1 MKAWRTLREVFQN
14 RELMGT
20 ILHLAWPTV
29 VEQAL
34 QTVVS
39 YADTAQVGAIGA
51 NASASVGLTTSMM
64 WLVNAPMFAFGM
76 GFLSVISRSLGAE
89 DRLTARKAAVQAVW
103 ITVLLGMVEGIIAV
117 SISPFLPRWLGA
129 AEEIQRD
136 AALYFG
142 IVSLPMLFRCSTIIL
157 ASVLRATKNTR
168 TPMIFNT
175 IMNVLNIFLN
185 YLLIGPA
192 GLGVTGAAIATAAAY
207 VVGGTLMF
215 LSVLRSPILDLCTM
229 SPRFDWN
236 IMKKCMAIGTPIAGE
251 RVTACLGQVLFT
263 ALIARLG
270 TVAVAAHSIAIT
282 AEQAFYIPGYGMQTA
297 AATLCGFSAGE
308 KDEKKLMQASSAICV
323 MAVVLM
329 GSLST
334 LMFFIPGAILSIF
347 TKDEAVIELGIQL
360 LQIVAFSEPFF
371 AAAIIMEG
379 VFNGVGD
386 TKAPFVISL
395 ITMWGIRIFFTFL
408 VVNLFHLGLPAVWIC
423 MVGDNVTRCFL
434 LVFRYFRG
442 SWKRHLGLSGSG
454 EAA

>member
-1 MKAWRTLREVFQN
+1 MKLWGSLKETFRN

-20 ILHLAWPTV
+20 IFHLAWPTI

-51 NASASVGLTTSMM
+51 NASASVGLTTSVM
-64 WLVNAPMFAFGM
+64 WLVNAPMFAIGM
-76 GFLSVISRSLGAE
+76 GFLSVISRALGAD
-89 DRLTARKAAVQAVW
+89 DRQTARRAAMQAIW
-103 ITVLLGMVEGIIAV
+103 MTVLLGLVEGVIAV
-117 SISPFLPRWLGA
+117 AVSPVLPVWLGA
-129 AEEIQRD
+129 EQEIQRD
-136 AALYFG
+136 AAIYFG

-175 IMNVLNIFLN
+175 IMNVINITLNAI
-185 YLLIGPA
+185 LIGPA
-192 GLGVTGAAIATAAAY
+192 GLGVAGAAIATAIGYA
-207 VVGGTLMF
+207 VGGTLMF
-215 LSVLRSPILDLCTM
+215 ISVLRSPVLDLRTM
-229 SPRFDWN
+229 PVRLDWV
-236 IMKKCMAIGTPIAGE
+236 ILKRCLLIGLPIAGE
-251 RVTACLGQVLFT
+251 RITACLGQVLFT

-270 TVAVAAHSIAIT
+270 TVSVAAHSIGIT

-308 KDEKKLMQASSAICV
+308 KDEKKLMQYSSAICV

-334 LMFFIPGAILSIF
+334 LMFFIPELILGIF
-347 TKDEAVIELGIQL
+347 TRDAAVIALGTQL
-360 LQIVAFSEPFF
+360 LKIVAFSEPFF

-386 TKAPFVISL
+386 TKAPFAISL
-395 ITMWGIRIFFTFL
+395 MTMWGIRILFTFL
-408 VVNLFHLGLPAVWIC
+408 VVNVFHLGLASVWLC
-423 MVGDNVTRCFL
+423 MVGDNVTRCIL

-442 SWKRHLGLSGSG
+442 SWKRRLDL
-454 EAA
+454 EPAKA

>member
-1 MKAWRTLREVFQN
+1 MKLWGSLKETFRN

-20 ILHLAWPTV
+20 IFHLAWPTI

-51 NASASVGLTTSMM
+51 NASASVGLTTSVM
-64 WLVNAPMFAFGM
+64 WLVNAPMFAIGM
-76 GFLSVISRSLGAE
+76 GFLSVISRALGADDRQTARRAAMQAIWMTVVLGLVEGVIAVAVSPVLPVWLGAE
-89 DRLTARKAAVQAVW
+89 Q
-103 ITVLLGMVEGIIAV
+103 
-117 SISPFLPRWLGA
+117 
-129 AEEIQRD
+129 EIQRD
-136 AALYFG
+136 AAIYFG

-175 IMNVLNIFLN
+175 IMNVINITLNAI
-185 YLLIGPA
+185 LIGPA
-192 GLGVTGAAIATAAAY
+192 GLGVAGAAIATAIGYA
-207 VVGGTLMF
+207 VGGTLMF
-215 LSVLRSPILDLCTM
+215 VSVLRSPILDLRTM
-229 SPRFDWN
+229 PVRLDW
-236 IMKKCMAIGTPIAGE
+236 AILKRCLSIGLPIAGE
-251 RVTACLGQVLFT
+251 RITACLGQVLFT

-270 TVAVAAHSIAIT
+270 TVSVAAHSIGIT

-308 KDEKKLMQASSAICV
+308 KDEKKLMQYSSAICV

-334 LMFFIPGAILSIF
+334 LMFFIPELILGIF
-347 TKDEAVIELGIQL
+347 TRDAAVIALGTQL
-360 LQIVAFSEPFF
+360 LKIVAFSEPFF

-395 ITMWGIRIFFTFL
+395 MTMWGIRILFTFL
-408 VVNLFHLGLPAVWIC
+408 VVNVFHLGLASVWLC
-423 MVGDNVTRCFL
+423 MVGDNVTRCIL

-442 SWKRHLGLSGSG
+442 SWKRRLDL
-454 EAA
+454 EPAKA

>member
-1 MKAWRTLREVFQN
+1 MKLWGSLKETFRN

-20 ILHLAWPTV
+20 IFHLAWPTV

-51 NASASVGLTTSMM
+51 NASASVGLTTSVM
-64 WLVNAPMFAFGM
+64 WLVNAPMFAIGM
-76 GFLSVISRSLGAE
+76 GFLSVISRALGADDRQTARRAAMQAIWMTVVLGLVEGVIAVAVSPVLPVWLGAE
-89 DRLTARKAAVQAVW
+89 Q
-103 ITVLLGMVEGIIAV
+103 
-117 SISPFLPRWLGA
+117 
-129 AEEIQRD
+129 EIQRD
-136 AALYFG
+136 AAIYFG

-175 IMNVLNIFLN
+175 IMNVINITLNAI
-185 YLLIGPA
+185 LIGPA
-192 GLGVTGAAIATAAAY
+192 GLGVAGAAIATAIGYA
-207 VVGGTLMF
+207 VGGTLMF
-215 LSVLRSPILDLCTM
+215 VSVLRSPVLDLRTM
-229 SPRFDWN
+229 PVRLDW
-236 IMKKCMAIGTPIAGE
+236 AILKRCLSIGLPIAGE
-251 RVTACLGQVLFT
+251 RITACLGQVLFT

-270 TVAVAAHSIAIT
+270 TVSVAAHSIGIT

-308 KDEKKLMQASSAICV
+308 KDEKKLMQYSSAICV

-334 LMFFIPGAILSIF
+334 LMFFIPELILGIF
-347 TKDEAVIELGIQL
+347 TRDAAVIALGTQL
-360 LQIVAFSEPFF
+360 LKIVAFSEPFF

-386 TKAPFVISL
+386 TKAPFAISL
-395 ITMWGIRIFFTFL
+395 MTMWGIRILFTFL
-408 VVNLFHLGLPAVWIC
+408 VVNVFHLGLASVWLC
-423 MVGDNVTRCFL
+423 MVGDNVTRCIL

-442 SWKRHLGLSGSG
+442 SWKRRLDL
-454 EAA
+454 EPAKA

>member
-1 MKAWRTLREVFQN
+1 MKLWGSLKETFRN

-20 ILHLAWPTV
+20 IFHLAWPTI

-51 NASASVGLTTSMM
+51 NASASVGLTTSVM
-64 WLVNAPMFAFGM
+64 WLVNAPMFAIGM
-76 GFLSVISRSLGAE
+76 GFLSVISRALGADDRQTARRAAMQAIWMTVVLGLVEGVIAVAVSPVLPVWLGAE
-89 DRLTARKAAVQAVW
+89 Q
-103 ITVLLGMVEGIIAV
+103 
-117 SISPFLPRWLGA
+117 
-129 AEEIQRD
+129 EIQRD
-136 AALYFG
+136 AAIYFG

-175 IMNVLNIFLN
+175 IMNVINITLNAI
-185 YLLIGPA
+185 LIGPA
-192 GLGVTGAAIATAAAY
+192 GLGVAGAAIATAIGYA
-207 VVGGTLMF
+207 VGGTLMF
-215 LSVLRSPILDLCTM
+215 VSVLRSPVLDLRTV
-229 SPRFDWN
+229 PVRLDW
-236 IMKKCMAIGTPIAGE
+236 AILKRCLSIGLPIAGE
-251 RVTACLGQVLFT
+251 RITACLGQVLFT

-270 TVAVAAHSIAIT
+270 TVSVAAHSIGIT

-308 KDEKKLMQASSAICV
+308 KDEKKLMQYSSAICV

-334 LMFFIPGAILSIF
+334 LMFFIPELILGIF
-347 TKDEAVIELGIQL
+347 TRDAAVIALGTQL
-360 LQIVAFSEPFF
+360 LKIVAFSEPFF

-395 ITMWGIRIFFTFL
+395 MTMWGIRILFTFL
-408 VVNLFHLGLPAVWIC
+408 VVNVFHLGLASVWLC
-423 MVGDNVTRCFL
+423 MVGDNVTRCIL

-442 SWKRHLGLSGSG
+442 SWKRRLDL
-454 EAA
+454 EPAKA

>member
-1 MKAWRTLREVFQN
+1 MKLWGNLKETFRN

-20 ILHLAWPTV
+20 IFHLAWPTI

-51 NASASVGLTTSMM
+51 NASASVGLTTSVM
-64 WLVNAPMFAFGM
+64 WLVNAPMFAIGM
-76 GFLSVISRSLGAE
+76 GFLSVISRALGADDRQTARRAAMQAIWMTVVLGLVEGVIAVAVSPVLPVWLGAE
-89 DRLTARKAAVQAVW
+89 Q
-103 ITVLLGMVEGIIAV
+103 
-117 SISPFLPRWLGA
+117 
-129 AEEIQRD
+129 EIQRD
-136 AALYFG
+136 AAIYFG

-175 IMNVLNIFLN
+175 IMNVINITLNAI
-185 YLLIGPA
+185 LIGPA
-192 GLGVTGAAIATAAAY
+192 GLGVAGAAIATAIGYA
-207 VVGGTLMF
+207 VGGTLMF
-215 LSVLRSPILDLCTM
+215 VSVLRSPVLDLRTM
-229 SPRFDWN
+229 PVRLDW
-236 IMKKCMAIGTPIAGE
+236 AILKRCLSIGLPIAGE
-251 RVTACLGQVLFT
+251 RITACLGQVLFT

-270 TVAVAAHSIAIT
+270 TVSVAAHSIGIT

-308 KDEKKLMQASSAICV
+308 KDEKKLMQYSSAICV

-334 LMFFIPGAILSIF
+334 LMFFIPELILGIF
-347 TKDEAVIELGIQL
+347 TRDAAVIALGTQL
-360 LQIVAFSEPFF
+360 LKIVAFSEPFF

-386 TKAPFVISL
+386 TKAPFAISL
-395 ITMWGIRIFFTFL
+395 MTMWGIRILFTFL
-408 VVNLFHLGLPAVWIC
+408 VVNVFHLGLASVWLC
-423 MVGDNVTRCFL
+423 MVGDNVTRCIL

-442 SWKRHLGLSGSG
+442 SWKRRLDL
-454 EAA
+454 EPAKA

>member
-1 MKAWRTLREVFQN
+1 MKLWGSLKETFRN

-20 ILHLAWPTV
+20 IFHLAWPTI

-51 NASASVGLTTSMM
+51 NASASVGLTTSVM
-64 WLVNAPMFAFGM
+64 WLVNAPMFAIGM
-76 GFLSVISRSLGAE
+76 GFLSVISRALGADDRQTARRAAMQAIWMTVVLGLVEGVIAVAVSPVLPVWLGAE
-89 DRLTARKAAVQAVW
+89 Q
-103 ITVLLGMVEGIIAV
+103 
-117 SISPFLPRWLGA
+117 
-129 AEEIQRD
+129 EIQRD
-136 AALYFG
+136 AAIYFG

-175 IMNVLNIFLN
+175 IMNVINITLNAI
-185 YLLIGPA
+185 LIGPA
-192 GLGVTGAAIATAAAY
+192 GLGVAGAAIATAIGYA
-207 VVGGTLMF
+207 VGGTLMF
-215 LSVLRSPILDLCTM
+215 VSVLRSPVLDLRTM
-229 SPRFDWN
+229 PVRLDW
-236 IMKKCMAIGTPIAGE
+236 AILKRCLSIGLPIAGE
-251 RVTACLGQVLFT
+251 RITACLGQVLFT

-270 TVAVAAHSIAIT
+270 TVSVAAHSIGIT

-308 KDEKKLMQASSAICV
+308 KDEKKLMQYSSAICV

-334 LMFFIPGAILSIF
+334 LMFFIPELILEIF
-347 TKDEAVIELGIQL
+347 TRDAAVIALGTQL
-360 LQIVAFSEPFF
+360 LKIVAFSEPFF

-386 TKAPFVISL
+386 TKAPFAISL
-395 ITMWGIRIFFTFL
+395 MTMWGIRILFTFL
-408 VVNLFHLGLPAVWIC
+408 VVNVFHLGLASVWLC
-423 MVGDNVTRCFL
+423 MVGDNVTRCIL

-442 SWKRHLGLSGSG
+442 SWKRRLDL
-454 EAA
+454 EPAKA

>member
-1 MKAWRTLREVFQN
+1 MKLWGNLKETFRN

-20 ILHLAWPTV
+20 IFHLAWPTV

-51 NASASVGLTTSMM
+51 NASASVGLTTSVM
-64 WLVNAPMFAFGM
+64 WLVNAPMFAIGM
-76 GFLSVISRSLGAE
+76 GFLSVISRALGADDRQTARRAAMQAIWMTVVLGLVEGVIAVAVSPVLPVWLGAE
-89 DRLTARKAAVQAVW
+89 Q
-103 ITVLLGMVEGIIAV
+103 
-117 SISPFLPRWLGA
+117 
-129 AEEIQRD
+129 EIQRD
-136 AALYFG
+136 AAIYFG

-175 IMNVLNIFLN
+175 IMNVINITLNAI
-185 YLLIGPA
+185 LIGPA
-192 GLGVTGAAIATAAAY
+192 GLGVAGAAIATAIGYA
-207 VVGGTLMF
+207 VGGTLMF
-215 LSVLRSPILDLCTM
+215 VSVLRSPVLDLRTM
-229 SPRFDWN
+229 PVRLDW
-236 IMKKCMAIGTPIAGE
+236 AILKRCLSIGLPIAGE
-251 RVTACLGQVLFT
+251 RITACLGQVLFT

-270 TVAVAAHSIAIT
+270 TVSVAAHSIGIT

-308 KDEKKLMQASSAICV
+308 KDEKKLMQYSSAICV

-334 LMFFIPGAILSIF
+334 LMFFIPELILGIF
-347 TKDEAVIELGIQL
+347 TRDAAVIALGTQL
-360 LQIVAFSEPFF
+360 LKIVAFSEPFF

-386 TKAPFVISL
+386 TKAPFAISL
-395 ITMWGIRIFFTFL
+395 MTMWGIRILFTFL
-408 VVNLFHLGLPAVWIC
+408 VVNVFHLGLASVWLC
-423 MVGDNVTRCFL
+423 MVGDNVTRCIL

-442 SWKRHLGLSGSG
+442 SWKRRLDL
-454 EAA
+454 EPAKA

>member
-1 MKAWRTLREVFQN
+1 MKLWGNLKETFRN

-20 ILHLAWPTV
+20 IFHLAWPTI

-51 NASASVGLTTSMM
+51 NASASVGLTTSVM
-64 WLVNAPMFAFGM
+64 WLVNAPMFAIGM
-76 GFLSVISRSLGAE
+76 GFLSVISRALGADDRQTARRAAMQAIWMTVVLGLVEGVIGVAVSPVLPVWLGAE
-89 DRLTARKAAVQAVW
+89 Q
-103 ITVLLGMVEGIIAV
+103 
-117 SISPFLPRWLGA
+117 
-129 AEEIQRD
+129 EIQRD
-136 AALYFG
+136 AAIYFG

-175 IMNVLNIFLN
+175 IMNVINITLNAI
-185 YLLIGPA
+185 LIGPA
-192 GLGVTGAAIATAAAY
+192 GLGVAGAAIATAIGYA
-207 VVGGTLMF
+207 VGGTLMF
-215 LSVLRSPILDLCTM
+215 VSVLRSPVLDLRTM
-229 SPRFDWN
+229 PVRLDW
-236 IMKKCMAIGTPIAGE
+236 AILKRCLSIGLPIAGE
-251 RVTACLGQVLFT
+251 RITACLGQVLFT

-270 TVAVAAHSIAIT
+270 TVSVAAHSIGIT

-308 KDEKKLMQASSAICV
+308 KDEKKLMQYSSAICV

-334 LMFFIPGAILSIF
+334 LMFFIPELILGIF
-347 TKDEAVIELGIQL
+347 TRDAAVIALGTQL
-360 LQIVAFSEPFF
+360 LKIVAFSEPFF

-386 TKAPFVISL
+386 TKAPFAISL
-395 ITMWGIRIFFTFL
+395 MTMWGIRILFTFL
-408 VVNLFHLGLPAVWIC
+408 VVNVFHLGLASVWLC
-423 MVGDNVTRCFL
+423 MVGDNVTRCIL

-442 SWKRHLGLSGSG
+442 SWKRRLDL
-454 EAA
+454 EPAKA

>member
-1 MKAWRTLREVFQN
+1 MKLWGSLKETFRN

-20 ILHLAWPTV
+20 IFHLAWPTI

-51 NASASVGLTTSMM
+51 NASASVGLTTSVM
-64 WLVNAPMFAFGM
+64 WLVNAPMFAIGM
-76 GFLSVISRSLGAE
+76 GFLSVISRALGADDRQTARRAAMQAIWMTVVLGLVEGVIAVAVSPVLPVWLGAE
-89 DRLTARKAAVQAVW
+89 Q
-103 ITVLLGMVEGIIAV
+103 
-117 SISPFLPRWLGA
+117 
-129 AEEIQRD
+129 EIQRD
-136 AALYFG
+136 AAIYFG

-175 IMNVLNIFLN
+175 IMNVINITLNAI
-185 YLLIGPA
+185 LIGPA
-192 GLGVTGAAIATAAAY
+192 GLGVAGAAIATAIGYA
-207 VVGGTLMF
+207 VGGTLMF
-215 LSVLRSPILDLCTM
+215 VSVLRSPVLDLRTM
-229 SPRFDWN
+229 PVRLDW
-236 IMKKCMAIGTPIAGE
+236 AILKRCLSIGLPIAGE
-251 RVTACLGQVLFT
+251 RITACLGQVLFT

-270 TVAVAAHSIAIT
+270 TVSVAAHSIGIT

-308 KDEKKLMQASSAICV
+308 KDEKKLMQYSSAICV

-334 LMFFIPGAILSIF
+334 LMFFIPELILGIF
-347 TKDEAVIELGIQL
+347 TRDAAVIALGTQL
-360 LQIVAFSEPFF
+360 LKIVAFSEPFF

-395 ITMWGIRIFFTFL
+395 MTMWGIRILFTFL
-408 VVNLFHLGLPAVWIC
+408 VVNVFHLGLASVWLC
-423 MVGDNVTRCFL
+423 MVGDNVTRCIL

-442 SWKRHLGLSGSG
+442 SWKRRLDL
-454 EAA
+454 EPAKA

>member
-1 MKAWRTLREVFQN
+1 MKLWGSLKETFRN

-20 ILHLAWPTV
+20 IFHLAWPTI

-51 NASASVGLTTSMM
+51 NASASVGLTTSVM
-64 WLVNAPMFAFGM
+64 WLVNAPMFAIGM
-76 GFLSVISRSLGAE
+76 GFLSVISRALGAD
-89 DRLTARKAAVQAVW
+89 DRQTARRAAMQAIW
-103 ITVLLGMVEGIIAV
+103 MTVLLGLVEGVIAV
-117 SISPFLPRWLGA
+117 AVSPVLPVWLGA
-129 AEEIQRD
+129 EQEIQRD
-136 AALYFG
+136 AAIYFG

-175 IMNVLNIFLN
+175 IMNVINITLNAI
-185 YLLIGPA
+185 LIGPA
-192 GLGVTGAAIATAAAY
+192 GLGVAGAAIATAIGYA
-207 VVGGTLMF
+207 VGGTLMF
-215 LSVLRSPILDLCTM
+215 ISVLRSPVLDLRTM
-229 SPRFDWN
+229 PVRLDWV
-236 IMKKCMAIGTPIAGE
+236 ILKRCLSIGLPIAGE
-251 RVTACLGQVLFT
+251 RITACLGQVLFT

-270 TVAVAAHSIAIT
+270 TVSVAAHSIGIT

-308 KDEKKLMQASSAICV
+308 KDEKKLMQYSSAICV

-334 LMFFIPGAILSIF
+334 LMFFIPELILGIF
-347 TKDEAVIELGIQL
+347 TRDAAVIALGTQL
-360 LQIVAFSEPFF
+360 LKIVAFSEPFF

-386 TKAPFVISL
+386 TKAPFAISL
-395 ITMWGIRIFFTFL
+395 MTMWGIRILFTFL
-408 VVNLFHLGLPAVWIC
+408 VVNVFHLGLASVWLC
-423 MVGDNVTRCFL
+423 MVGDNVTRCIL

-442 SWKRHLGLSGSG
+442 SWKRRLDL
-454 EAA
+454 EPAKA

>member
-1 MKAWRTLREVFQN
+1 MKLWGSLKETFRN

-20 ILHLAWPTV
+20 IFHLAWPTI

-51 NASASVGLTTSMM
+51 NASASVGLTTSVM
-64 WLVNAPMFAFGM
+64 WLVNAPMFAIGM
-76 GFLSVISRSLGAE
+76 GFLSVISRALGAD
-89 DRLTARKAAVQAVW
+89 DRQTARRAAMQAIW
-103 ITVLLGMVEGIIAV
+103 MTVLLGLVEGVIAV
-117 SISPFLPRWLGA
+117 AVSPVLPVWLGA
-129 AEEIQRD
+129 EQEIQRD
-136 AALYFG
+136 AAIYFG

-175 IMNVLNIFLN
+175 IMNVINITLNAI
-185 YLLIGPA
+185 LIGPA
-192 GLGVTGAAIATAAAY
+192 GLGVAGAAIATAIGYA
-207 VVGGTLMF
+207 VGGTLMF
-215 LSVLRSPILDLCTM
+215 VSVLRSPVLDLRTM
-229 SPRFDWN
+229 PVRLDW
-236 IMKKCMAIGTPIAGE
+236 AILKRCLSIGLPIAGE
-251 RVTACLGQVLFT
+251 RITACLGQVLFT

-270 TVAVAAHSIAIT
+270 TVSVAAHSIGIT

-308 KDEKKLMQASSAICV
+308 KDEKKLMQYSSAICV

-334 LMFFIPGAILSIF
+334 LMFFIPELILGIF
-347 TKDEAVIELGIQL
+347 TRDAAVIALGTQL
-360 LQIVAFSEPFF
+360 LKIVAFSEPFF

-386 TKAPFVISL
+386 TKAPFAISL
-395 ITMWGIRIFFTFL
+395 MTMWGIRILFTFL
-408 VVNLFHLGLPAVWIC
+408 VVNVFHLGLASVWLC
-423 MVGDNVTRCFL
+423 MVGDNVTRCIL

-442 SWKRHLGLSGSG
+442 SWKRRLDL
-454 EAA
+454 EPAKA

>member
-1 MKAWRTLREVFQN
+1 MKLWGSLKETFRN

-20 ILHLAWPTV
+20 IFHLAWPTI

-51 NASASVGLTTSMM
+51 NASASVGLTTSVM
-64 WLVNAPMFAFGM
+64 WLVNAPMFAIGM
-76 GFLSVISRSLGAE
+76 GFLSVISRALGADDRQTARRAAMQAIWMTVVLGLVEGVIAVAVSPVLPVWLGAE
-89 DRLTARKAAVQAVW
+89 Q
-103 ITVLLGMVEGIIAV
+103 
-117 SISPFLPRWLGA
+117 
-129 AEEIQRD
+129 EIQRD
-136 AALYFG
+136 AAIYFG
-142 IVSLPMLFRCSTIIL
+142 IVSLPMLSRCSTIIL

-175 IMNVLNIFLN
+175 IMNVINITLNAI
-185 YLLIGPA
+185 LIGPA
-192 GLGVTGAAIATAAAY
+192 GLGVAGAAIATAIGYA
-207 VVGGTLMF
+207 VGGTLMF
-215 LSVLRSPILDLCTM
+215 VSVLRSPVLDLRTM
-229 SPRFDWN
+229 PVRLDW
-236 IMKKCMAIGTPIAGE
+236 AILKRCLSIGLPIAGE
-251 RVTACLGQVLFT
+251 RITACLGQVLFT

-270 TVAVAAHSIAIT
+270 TVSVAAHSIGIT

-308 KDEKKLMQASSAICV
+308 KDEKKLMQYSSAICV

-334 LMFFIPGAILSIF
+334 LMFFIPELILGIF
-347 TKDEAVIELGIQL
+347 TRDAAVIALGTQL
-360 LQIVAFSEPFF
+360 LKIVAFSEPFF

-386 TKAPFVISL
+386 TKAPFAISL
-395 ITMWGIRIFFTFL
+395 MTMWGIRILFTFL
-408 VVNLFHLGLPAVWIC
+408 VVNVFHLGLASVWLC
-423 MVGDNVTRCFL
+423 MVGDNVTRCIL

-442 SWKRHLGLSGSG
+442 SWKRRLDL
-454 EAA
+454 EPAKA

>member
-1 MKAWRTLREVFQN
+1 MKLWGNLKETFRN

-20 ILHLAWPTV
+20 IFHLAWPTV

-51 NASASVGLTTSMM
+51 NASASVGLTTSVM
-64 WLVNAPMFAFGM
+64 WLVNAPMFAIGM
-76 GFLSVISRSLGAE
+76 GFLSVISRALGAD
-89 DRLTARKAAVQAVW
+89 DRQTARRAAMQAIW
-103 ITVLLGMVEGIIAV
+103 MTVLLGLVEGVIAV
-117 SISPFLPRWLGA
+117 AVSPVLPVWLGA
-129 AEEIQRD
+129 EQEIQRD
-136 AALYFG
+136 AAIYFG

-175 IMNVLNIFLN
+175 IMNVINITLNAI
-185 YLLIGPA
+185 LIGPA
-192 GLGVTGAAIATAAAY
+192 GLGVAGAAIATAIGYA
-207 VVGGTLMF
+207 VGGTLMF
-215 LSVLRSPILDLCTM
+215 VSVLRSPVLDLRTM
-229 SPRFDWN
+229 PVRLDW
-236 IMKKCMAIGTPIAGE
+236 AILKRCLSIGLPIAGE
-251 RVTACLGQVLFT
+251 RITACLGQVLFT

-270 TVAVAAHSIAIT
+270 TVSVAAHSIGIT

-308 KDEKKLMQASSAICV
+308 KDEKKLMQYSSAICV

-334 LMFFIPGAILSIF
+334 LMFFIPELILGIF
-347 TKDEAVIELGIQL
+347 TRDAAVIALGTQL
-360 LQIVAFSEPFF
+360 LKIVAFSEPFF

-395 ITMWGIRIFFTFL
+395 MTMWGIRILFTFL
-408 VVNLFHLGLPAVWIC
+408 VVNVFHLGLASVWLC
-423 MVGDNVTRCFL
+423 MVGDNVTRCIL

-442 SWKRHLGLSGSG
+442 SWKRRLDL
-454 EAA
+454 EPAKA

>member
-1 MKAWRTLREVFQN
+1 MKLWGNLKETFRN

-20 ILHLAWPTV
+20 IFHLAWPTV

-51 NASASVGLTTSMM
+51 NASASVGLTTSVM
-64 WLVNAPMFAFGM
+64 WLVNAPMFAIGM
-76 GFLSVISRSLGAE
+76 GFLSVISRALGAD
-89 DRLTARKAAVQAVW
+89 DRQTARRAAMQAIW
-103 ITVLLGMVEGIIAV
+103 MTVLLGLVEGVIAV
-117 SISPFLPRWLGA
+117 AVSPVLPVWLGA
-129 AEEIQRD
+129 EQEIQRD
-136 AALYFG
+136 AAIYFG

-175 IMNVLNIFLN
+175 IMNVINITLNAI
-185 YLLIGPA
+185 LIGPA
-192 GLGVTGAAIATAAAY
+192 GLGVAGAAIATAIGYA
-207 VVGGTLMF
+207 VGGTLMF
-215 LSVLRSPILDLCTM
+215 VSVLRSPVLDLRTM
-229 SPRFDWN
+229 PVRLDW
-236 IMKKCMAIGTPIAGE
+236 AILKRCLSIGLPIAGE
-251 RVTACLGQVLFT
+251 RITACLGQVLFT

-270 TVAVAAHSIAIT
+270 TVSVAAHSIGIT

-308 KDEKKLMQASSAICV
+308 KDEKKLMQYSSAICV

-334 LMFFIPGAILSIF
+334 LMFFIPELILGIF
-347 TKDEAVIELGIQL
+347 TRDAAVIALGTQL
-360 LQIVAFSEPFF
+360 LKIVAFSEPFF

-386 TKAPFVISL
+386 TKAPFAISL
-395 ITMWGIRIFFTFL
+395 MTMWGIRILFTFL
-408 VVNLFHLGLPAVWIC
+408 VVNVFHLGLASVWLC
-423 MVGDNVTRCFL
+423 MVGDNVTRCIL

-442 SWKRHLGLSGSG
+442 SWKRRLDL
-454 EAA
+454 EPAKA

>member
-1 MKAWRTLREVFQN
+1 MKLWGNLKETFRN

-20 ILHLAWPTV
+20 IFHLAWPTI

-51 NASASVGLTTSMM
+51 NASASVGLTTSVM
-64 WLVNAPMFAFGM
+64 WLVNAPMFAIGM
-76 GFLSVISRSLGAE
+76 GFLSVISRALGADDRQTARRAAMQAIWMTVVLGLVEGVIAVAVSPVLPVWLGAE
-89 DRLTARKAAVQAVW
+89 Q
-103 ITVLLGMVEGIIAV
+103 
-117 SISPFLPRWLGA
+117 
-129 AEEIQRD
+129 EIQRD
-136 AALYFG
+136 AAIYFG

-175 IMNVLNIFLN
+175 IMNVINITLNAI
-185 YLLIGPA
+185 LIGPA
-192 GLGVTGAAIATAAAY
+192 GLGVAGAAIATAIGYA
-207 VVGGTLMF
+207 VGGTLMF
-215 LSVLRSPILDLCTM
+215 VSVLRSPVLDLRTM
-229 SPRFDWN
+229 PVRLDW
-236 IMKKCMAIGTPIAGE
+236 AILKRCLSIGLPIAGE
-251 RVTACLGQVLFT
+251 RITACLGQVLFT

-270 TVAVAAHSIAIT
+270 TVSVAAHSIGIT

-308 KDEKKLMQASSAICV
+308 KDEKKLMQYSSAICV

-334 LMFFIPGAILSIF
+334 LMFFIPELILGIF
-347 TKDEAVIELGIQL
+347 TRDAAVIALGTQL
-360 LQIVAFSEPFF
+360 LKIVAFSEPFF

-395 ITMWGIRIFFTFL
+395 MTMWGIRILFTFL
-408 VVNLFHLGLPAVWIC
+408 VVNVFHLGLASVWLC
-423 MVGDNVTRCFL
+423 MVGDNVTRCIL

-442 SWKRHLGLSGSG
+442 SWKRRLDL
-454 EAA
+454 EPAKA

>member
-1 MKAWRTLREVFQN
+1 MKLWGSLKETFRN

-20 ILHLAWPTV
+20 IFHLAWPTI

-51 NASASVGLTTSMM
+51 NASASVGLTTSVM
-64 WLVNAPMFAFGM
+64 WLVNAPMFAIGM
-76 GFLSVISRSLGAE
+76 GFLSVISRALGAD
-89 DRLTARKAAVQAVW
+89 DRQTARRAAVQAIW
-103 ITVLLGMVEGIIAV
+103 MTVVLGLVEGVIAV
-117 SISPFLPRWLGA
+117 AVSPVLPVWLGA
-129 AEEIQRD
+129 EQEIQRD
-136 AALYFG
+136 AAIYFG

-175 IMNVLNIFLN
+175 IMNVINITLNAI
-185 YLLIGPA
+185 LIGPA
-192 GLGVTGAAIATAAAY
+192 GLGVAGAAIATAIGYA
-207 VVGGTLMF
+207 VGGTLMF
-215 LSVLRSPILDLCTM
+215 VSVLRSPVLDLRTM
-229 SPRFDWN
+229 PVRLDW
-236 IMKKCMAIGTPIAGE
+236 AILKRCLSIGLPIAGE
-251 RVTACLGQVLFT
+251 RITACLGQVLFT

-270 TVAVAAHSIAIT
+270 TVSVAAHSIGIT

-308 KDEKKLMQASSAICV
+308 KDEKKLMQYSSAICV

-334 LMFFIPGAILSIF
+334 LMFFIPELILGIF
-347 TKDEAVIELGIQL
+347 TRDAAVIALGTQL
-360 LQIVAFSEPFF
+360 LKIVAFSEPFF

-386 TKAPFVISL
+386 TKAPFAISL
-395 ITMWGIRIFFTFL
+395 MTMWGIRILFTFL
-408 VVNLFHLGLPAVWIC
+408 VVNVFHLGLASVWLC
-423 MVGDNVTRCFL
+423 MVGDNVTRCIL

-442 SWKRHLGLSGSG
+442 SWKRRLDL
-454 EAA
+454 EPAKA

>member
-1 MKAWRTLREVFQN
+1 MKLWGSLKETFRN

-20 ILHLAWPTV
+20 IFHLAWPTI

-51 NASASVGLTTSMM
+51 NASASVGLTTSVM
-64 WLVNAPMFAFGM
+64 WLVNAPMFAIGM
-76 GFLSVISRSLGAE
+76 GFLSVISRALGAD
-89 DRLTARKAAVQAVW
+89 DRQTARRAAMQAIW
-103 ITVLLGMVEGIIAV
+103 MTVLLGLVEGVIAV
-117 SISPFLPRWLGA
+117 AVSPVLPVWLGA
-129 AEEIQRD
+129 EQEIQRD
-136 AALYFG
+136 AAIYFG

-175 IMNVLNIFLN
+175 IMNVINITLNAI
-185 YLLIGPA
+185 LIGPA
-192 GLGVTGAAIATAAAY
+192 GLGVAGAAIATAIGYA
-207 VVGGTLMF
+207 VGGTLMF
-215 LSVLRSPILDLCTM
+215 VSVLRSPVLDLRTM
-229 SPRFDWN
+229 PVRLDW
-236 IMKKCMAIGTPIAGE
+236 AILKRCLSIGLPIAGE
-251 RVTACLGQVLFT
+251 RITACLGQVLFT

-270 TVAVAAHSIAIT
+270 TVSVAAHSIGIT

-308 KDEKKLMQASSAICV
+308 KDEKKLMQYSSAICV

-334 LMFFIPGAILSIF
+334 LMFFIPELILGIF
-347 TKDEAVIELGIQL
+347 TRDAAVIALGTQL
-360 LQIVAFSEPFF
+360 LKIVAFSEPFF

-395 ITMWGIRIFFTFL
+395 MTMWGIRILFTFL
-408 VVNLFHLGLPAVWIC
+408 VVNVFHLGLASVWLC
-423 MVGDNVTRCFL
+423 MVGDNVTRCIL

-442 SWKRHLGLSGSG
+442 SWKRRLDL
-454 EAA
+454 EPAKA

>member
-1 MKAWRTLREVFQN
+1 MKLWGSLKETFRN

-20 ILHLAWPTV
+20 IFHLAWPTI

-51 NASASVGLTTSMM
+51 NASASVGLTTSVM
-64 WLVNAPMFAFGM
+64 WLVNAPMFAIGM
-76 GFLSVISRSLGAE
+76 GFLSVISRALGADDRQTARRAAMQAIWMTVVLGLVEGVIAVAVSPVLPVWLGAE
-89 DRLTARKAAVQAVW
+89 Q
-103 ITVLLGMVEGIIAV
+103 
-117 SISPFLPRWLGA
+117 
-129 AEEIQRD
+129 EIQRD
-136 AALYFG
+136 AAIYFG

-175 IMNVLNIFLN
+175 IMNVINITLNAI
-185 YLLIGPA
+185 LIGPA
-192 GLGVTGAAIATAAAY
+192 GLGVAGAAIATAIGYA
-207 VVGGTLMF
+207 VGGTLMF
-215 LSVLRSPILDLCTM
+215 VSVLRSPVLDLRTM
-229 SPRFDWN
+229 PVRLDW
-236 IMKKCMAIGTPIAGE
+236 AILKRCLSIGLPIAGE
-251 RVTACLGQVLFT
+251 RITACLGQVLFT

-270 TVAVAAHSIAIT
+270 TVSVAAHSIGIT

-308 KDEKKLMQASSAICV
+308 KDEKKLMQYSSAICV

-334 LMFFIPGAILSIF
+334 LMFFIPELILGIF
-347 TKDEAVIELGIQL
+347 TRDAAVIALGTQL
-360 LQIVAFSEPFF
+360 LKIVAFSEPFF

-386 TKAPFVISL
+386 TKAPFAISL
-395 ITMWGIRIFFTFL
+395 MTMWGIRILFTFL
-408 VVNLFHLGLPAVWIC
+408 VVNVFHLGLASVWLC
-423 MVGDNVTRCFL
+423 MVGDNVTRCIL

-442 SWKRHLGLSGSG
+442 SWKRRLDL
-454 EAA
+454 EPAKA